1 MIRGSGIFGLF
12 DINFDDIIA
21 RFRREPA
28 VIQFLTGNF
37 ISLII
42 IKLPIDDIISI
53 DLSIVRCHFS
63 GCRVKLEVNIRV
75 DHIFLCPFCSQ
86 DYIIVRHGETIIA
99 VLIWAVQGWGGFSIR
114 NGNFPMIKV
123 IAGFLCGCRN
133 GNGRTI
139 VVRVRFLVFVVLQCY
154 SMAMCVP
161 MGIQGDVAADGF
173 CKCIFYAA
181 FCLCIPAKK
190 CITFSYRVGG
200 NYKRL
205 VIRVAFCSS

>member
-63 GCRVKLEVNIRV
+63 GYRVKLEVNIRV
-75 DHIFLCPFCSQ
+75 DRIFLCPVCGKC
-86 DYIIVRHGETIIA
+86 YIIT
-99 VLIWAVQGWGGFSIR
+99 
-114 NGNFPMIKV
+114 
-123 IAGFLCGCRN
+123 
-133 GNGRTI
+133 
-139 VVRVRFLVFVVLQCY
+139 
-154 SMAMCVP
+154 
-161 MGIQGDVAADGF
+161 GDVLCQDSGS
-173 CKCIFYAA
+173 CCI
-181 FCLCIPAKK
+181 LLILAKK

-205 VIRVAFCSS
+205 VILVAFCSP